1 MRRYIVEPGM
11 VKVLRDIHRR
21 AEEKMNSLV
30 KIVVGAALSA
40 SAGFSTPA
48 SAANGQNAA
57 FFGGLA
63 IGALAGAAIAGGAA
77 APVYAPGPP
86 VYYERHCWYQTQ
98 PLFDAAGNQV
108 SSQSVRRCN

>member
-1 MRRYIVEPGM
+1 
-11 VKVLRDIHRR
+11 
-21 AEEKMNSLV
+21 MNSLM
-30 KIVVGAALSA
+30 KIVTVAALSTCA
-40 SAGFSTPA
+40 SLSTPA

-57 FFGGLA
+57 FFTGLA
-63 IGALAGAAIAGGAA
+63 VGALAGAAIAGGTA

-98 PLFDAAGNQV
+98 PLFDAAGHQV

>member
-1 MRRYIVEPGM
+1 V
-11 VKVLRDIHRR
+11 VKLLPPTS
-21 AEEKMNSLV
+21 AEEQRKKMNTLV
-30 KIVVGAALSA
+30 KIVMGAALIAGA
-40 SAGFSTPA
+40 SLTTPVL
-48 SAANGQNAA
+48 AANGQNAA

-63 IGALAGAAIAGGAA
+63 VGALAGAAIAGGAA
-77 APVYAPGPP
+77 APAYAPGPP